1 MPDNIAKKLS
11 DLMAL
16 PVDVMTTIPVYT
28 LRGREEL
35 EADGCTGIL
44 EYGEERVVLEV
55 RGERVTVTGKNLMLL
70 EFRGTSLT
78 VRGRIAAVQF
88 GEDG

>member
-16 PVDVMTTIPVYT
+16 PVDVLTTIPVYT

-44 EYGEERVVLEV
+44 EYGEGRVVLDV
-55 RGERVTVTGKNLMLL
+55 KGERVTITGDNLMLT

-78 VRGRIAAVQF
+78 VRGKIVSVQF
-88 GEDG
+88 GEVG

>member
-16 PVDVMTTIPVYT
+16 PVDVITSIPVYT

-44 EYGEERVVLEV
+44 EYTDGKVVLDV
-55 RGERVTVTGKNLMLL
+55 KGERVTVTGKELL
-70 EFRGTSLT
+70 QTEFRGTSLS
-78 VRGRIAAVQF
+78 VRGKISAVRF
-88 GEDG
+88 GEDD

>member
-16 PVDVMTTIPVYT
+16 PVDVITSIPVYT

-35 EADGCTGIL
+35 DADGCTGIL
-44 EYGEERVVLEV
+44 EYTDGKVVLDV
-55 RGERVTVTGKNLMLL
+55 KGERVTVTGKELL
-70 EFRGTSLT
+70 LTEFRGTSLT
-78 VRGRIAAVQF
+78 VRGIISAVRF
-88 GEDG
+88 GEDD

>member
-16 PVDVMTTIPVYT
+16 PVDVITSIPVYT

-44 EYGEERVVLEV
+44 EYTDGKVVLDV
-55 RGERVTVTGKNLMLL
+55 TGERVTVTGK
-70 EFRGTSLT
+70 
-78 VRGRIAAVQF
+78 
-88 GEDG
+88 